1 MWAFKCSE
9 STVLAHPVHFENITF
24 SFTTAYK
31 SGILDD
37 SAMPNRIVVAKLQAN
52 QLQGW
57 FACNFAATL
66 LDPQTFKR

>member
-52 QLQGW
+52 QLQG
-57 FACNFAATL
+57 
-66 LDPQTFKR
+66 